1 MRWPAVAVP
10 EQEQEAVARE
20 HGGRAE
26 RGRDRSRLE
35 RGKGAVE
42 QARAAFEEAIS
53 LPEIG
58 IIIISEEAAALIRE
72 TVNRYIFTREF
83 PLIVEIPGS
92 RGRNPD
98 RPGLRQMVNEAIGI
112 NL

>member
-1 MRWPAVAVP
+1 MKYFVIGDEDSVLGFGM
-10 EQEQEAVARE
+10 V
-20 HGGRAE
+20 GVKGR
-26 RGRDRSRLE
+26 SVS
-35 RGKGAVE
+35 GAD
-42 QARAAFEEAIS
+42 QASAAFEEAIS

-58 IIIISEEAAALIRE
+58 IIIISEDAASLIRE